1 MKNKNKFGFGGYVD
15 PISEY
20 LNIKRQRASNIPNQ
34 IESPDQAIA
43 DNNIRLSRAQQK
55 AMSNPLTQGLDIF
68 GNIAMQVGSSMMS
81 KGISAGEG
89 ENGKGIAGFLNKNQN
104 FINTLLGGL
113 NAGASFA
120 TGGVAGN
127 KKINAEGGEVV
138 ETPDG
143 LSQELVGPSHAEGG
157 IDMTVPSGT
166 EIYSDKLLGAD
177 GKTMAERKKARE
189 KQISKIEKLLQKNP
203 NDSALKKTLEKIKQ
217 NNDFLDKQDLFQMQF
232 VKDLVGSVEAPR
244 EEYKLGSVVGGNPI
258 PGYNKKNIFYP
269 NIFMDPELMDKIS
282 NIGALDTNVG
292 TKFKIDPNI
301 EEKLIGANAKINFN
315 NSEDGVV
322 PIDFGE
328 NAPDNNYYFNKATG
342 SKGKFGMYQEVD
354 SNDNPIGDPVKSI
367 SGTGDAKNFSL
378 DDYLGGTT
386 FGDMLG
392 MGANLFGPMAQMN
405 NTLENRSA
413 TPVEQNWFK
422 DYGKQA
428 LSKIQDQYGLLD
440 DIRDNALSSLEKDR
454 AGSISRNNASTRS
467 INTQRALNLATDA
480 AINNNKSDLYSK
492 FAQSMLGVKSQEAA
506 QMDRNDQMRMSGE
519 DKRAERELQNTDNF
533 FNNMAKNISD
543 KYRGI
548 GETGK
553 AINDIKER
561 TVTGE
566 LMEQIYK
573 NFSVNPKTGK
583 LEVKK
588 DASEV
593 SGITPSELN
602 LSTGKG
608 NTEKLYDKDG
618 NPTKELLD
626 KIKADPNASNYKNAK
641 GEKATPEEIAKN
653 IWERNKNPYI
663 KPLEEF
669 DTSYKNKIDPD
680 TGLRFSNYNNY
691 NLAIQAK
698 REIKDAMSII
708 GKYKGS
714 ELSQSQKDIVEKIL
728 NEKGI
733 NLDLD
738 NVASIK
744 AFQKAMGLKPDGKIG
759 PKTLK
764 AMGLEK

>member
-1 MKNKNKFGFGGYVD
+1 MKNRNKFGFGGYVD

-20 LNIKRQRASNIPNQ
+20 LNIKKQRASNIPNQ

-127 KKINAEGGEVV
+127 KQINAEGGEVV

-203 NDSALKKTLEKIKQ
+203 NDKALKKTLEKIKQ
-217 NNDFLDKQDLFQMQF
+217 NNDFLDKQDLSQMQF
-232 VKDLVGSVEAPR
+232 VKDLVD
-244 EEYKLGSVVGGNPI
+244 N
-258 PGYNKKNIFYP
+258 
-269 NIFMDPELMDKIS
+269 
-282 NIGALDTNVG
+282 TN
-292 TKFKIDPNI
+292 KFKFGGIAGLDDEEDEKGDLISKYPVYTKGINKQFDVWGDESLEPIQGKSMDVILPNTSFSI
-301 EEKLIGANAKINFN
+301 TPEMDARIKNTPTPQINITQ
-315 NSEDGVV
+315 V
-322 PIDFGE
+322 P
-328 NAPDNNYYFNKATG
+328 
-342 SKGKFGMYQEVD
+342 SKGKG
-354 SNDNPIGDPVKSI
+354 
-367 SGTGDAKNFSL
+367 FSL

-428 LSKIQDQYGLLD
+428 LSKIQEQYGLLD

-454 AGSISRNNASTRS
+454 AGSISRNNASARS

-626 KIKADPNASNYKNAK
+626 KIKTDPNASNYKNAK

>member
-20 LNIKRQRASNIPNQ
+20 LNIKKQRASNIPNQ

-127 KKINAEGGEVV
+127 KQINAEGGEVV

-177 GKTMAERKKARE
+177 GKTMAERKKTRE

-217 NNDFLDKQDLFQMQF
+217 NNDFLDKQDLSQMQF
-232 VKDLVGSVEAPR
+232 VKDLVDHTNKFAF
-244 EEYKLGSVVGGNPI
+244 GGIADTDEDELI
-258 PGYNKKNIFYP
+258 PLKSKPMEVILPNTSFSITPEMDARIKNTPTPQI
-269 NIFMDPELMDKIS
+269 NI
-282 NIGALDTNVG
+282 TQ
-292 TKFKIDPNI
+292 
-301 EEKLIGANAKINFN
+301 
-315 NSEDGVV
+315 V
-322 PIDFGE
+322 P
-328 NAPDNNYYFNKATG
+328 
-342 SKGKFGMYQEVD
+342 SKGKG
-354 SNDNPIGDPVKSI
+354 
-367 SGTGDAKNFSL
+367 FSL

-413 TPVEQNWFK
+413 TLVEQNWFK

-454 AGSISRNNASTRS
+454 AGSISRNNASARS

-492 FAQSMLGVKSQEAA
+492 FAQSMLGIKSQEAA

-593 SGITPSELN
+593 SGITSSELN

-608 NTEKLYDKDG
+608 NIEKLYNKDG

-733 NLDLD
+733 NLNLD

>member
-217 NNDFLDKQDLFQMQF
+217 NNDFLDKQDLSQMQF
-232 VKDLVGSVEAPR
+232 VKDLVD
-244 EEYKLGSVVGGNPI
+244 N
-258 PGYNKKNIFYP
+258 
-269 NIFMDPELMDKIS
+269 
-282 NIGALDTNVG
+282 TN
-292 TKFKIDPNI
+292 KFKFGGIAGLDDEEDESLEPIQGKSMGVILSNTPFSITPEMDARIKNTPTPQINI
-301 EEKLIGANAKINFN
+301 TQ
-315 NSEDGVV
+315 V
-322 PIDFGE
+322 P
-328 NAPDNNYYFNKATG
+328 
-342 SKGKFGMYQEVD
+342 SKGKG
-354 SNDNPIGDPVKSI
+354 
-367 SGTGDAKNFSL
+367 FSL

-454 AGSISRNNASTRS
+454 AGSISRNNASARS

>member
-1 MKNKNKFGFGGYVD
+1 MKNKDKFGFDGYVD

-20 LNIKRQRASNIPNQ
+20 LNIKKQRASNIPNQ

-68 GNIAMQVGSSMMS
+68 GNIAMQVGSTMMS

-89 ENGKGIAGFLNKNQN
+89 EDGKGIAGFLNKNQN

-127 KKINAEGGEVV
+127 KQINAEGGEVV

-166 EIYSDKLLGAD
+166 EIYSDRLLGTD

-203 NDSALKKTLEKIKQ
+203 NDKALKKTLEKIKQ
-217 NNDFLDKQDLFQMQF
+217 NNDFLDKQDLSQMQF
-232 VKDLVGSVEAPR
+232 VKDLVDHTNKFALGGIAGLDD
-244 EEYKLGSVVGGNPI
+244 EEDEKGDLINKYPVYTKGINKQFDVWGDESLKPI
-258 PGYNKKNIFYP
+258 QGKSMDVILSNTPFSITPEMDARIKNTPTPQI
-269 NIFMDPELMDKIS
+269 NITQVPSK
-282 NIGALDTNVG
+282 
-292 TKFKIDPNI
+292 
-301 EEKLIGANAKINFN
+301 EKG
-315 NSEDGVV
+315 
-322 PIDFGE
+322 
-328 NAPDNNYYFNKATG
+328 
-342 SKGKFGMYQEVD
+342 
-354 SNDNPIGDPVKSI
+354 
-367 SGTGDAKNFSL
+367 FSL

-392 MGANLFGPMAQMN
+392 MGANLLGPRAQMN
-405 NTLENRSA
+405 NTLANRSA

-454 AGSISRNNASTRS
+454 AGSISRNNASARS

-543 KYRGI
+543 KYKGI

-593 SGITPSELN
+593 SGITSSELN

-608 NTEKLYDKDG
+608 NIEKLYDKDG

-641 GEKATPEEIAKN
+641 GEKATPEEITKN